1 METGYLKTMKLMK
14 RLLYTILVCAAV
26 AGVEDR
32 AVAQGAQTLV
42 NPLLPSGADPYSF
55 YKDGYYY
62 YTNSLGDRVD
72 LWKTRDLADLRTAER
87 KTIFKPGEGMPYSR
101 DLWAP
106 EVMFLRG
113 QWYAYFA
120 ADDGSNDHHRLY
132 VLENPSPDPMQ
143 GTWTLKGKITDPS
156 DKWAIDADVI
166 DYRGQ
171 LYMTWS
177 GWEGDGNGEQDIYIA
192 RLENP
197 WTVAGPRV
205 RISRPTHAW
214 ELHGDLH
221 NAGNPPHVS
230 VNEGPQ
236 FLAHGDR
243 MFIVFSASGCWTD
256 FYSLGLLSL
265 SGSNLLDSTAW
276 TKAPEPVFKED
287 TAQGVYAPGHNSFF
301 TSPDG
306 RKYWILYHANSEPDQ
321 GCGGHRSPRAQP
333 FTWKADGTP
342 DFGRPV
348 RG

>member
-1 METGYLKTMKLMK
+1 MY
-14 RLLYTILVCAAV
+14 VVV
-26 AGVEDR
+26 AGAAER
-32 AVAQGAQTLV
+32 AFAQGALS

-62 YTNSLGDRVD
+62 YTNSLGDRID
-72 LWKTRDLADLRTAER
+72 LWKTRSLADLRTAER
-87 KTIFKPGEGMPYSR
+87 KTIFKPGAGLPYSHE
-101 DLWAP
+101 LWAP

-113 QWYAYFA
+113 KWYAYVA

-132 VLENPSPDPMQ
+132 VLENPAADPME
-143 GTWTLKGKITDPS
+143 GTWVVKGKISDPS

-177 GWEGDGNGEQDIYIA
+177 GWEGDTNGEQDIYIA
-192 RLENP
+192 RLSNP

-205 RISRPTHAW
+205 RISRPTYTW
-214 ELHGDLH
+214 ERHGDLH

-265 SGSNLLDSTAW
+265 SGSDLLDPAAW
-276 TKAPEPVFKED
+276 TKRPEPVFTED
-287 TAQGVYAPGHNSFF
+287 SASGVYAPGHNSFF

-306 RKYWILYHANSEPDQ
+306 SQYWILYHANSEPDQ

-333 FTWKADGTP
+333 FTWNADGTP
-342 DFGRPV
+342 AFGKPV
-348 RG
+348 RTGALP

>member
-1 METGYLKTMKLMK
+1 MISMK
-14 RLLYTILVCAAV
+14 RFLLGILFIPVFAPAQDRPAV
-26 AGVEDR
+26 
-32 AVAQGAQTLV
+32 QGAQTLV
-42 NPLLPSGADPYSF
+42 NPLLSSGADPYSF

-62 YTNSLGDRVD
+62 YTNSLGDRID
-72 LWKTRDLADLRTAER
+72 LWKTRSLAGLRTAER
-87 KTIFKPGEGMPYSR
+87 KTIFTPPPGMPYSR
-101 DLWAP
+101 ELWAP

-113 QWYAYFA
+113 KWYAYFA

-132 VLENPSPDPMQ
+132 VLENPSADPMQ
-143 GTWTLKGKITDPS
+143 GTWSLKGQISDPA

-177 GWEGDGNGEQDIYIA
+177 GWEGDENGEQDIYIA
-192 RLENP
+192 RLQNP

-205 RISRPTHAW
+205 RISRPTYAW
-214 ELHGDLH
+214 ERHGDLH

-265 SGSNLLDSTAW
+265 SGSDLADPAAW

-306 RKYWILYHANSEPDQ
+306 RQYWILYHANSEPDQ

-333 FTWKADGTP
+333 FTWRADGTP
-342 DFGRPV
+342 AFGRPV
-348 RG
+348 SAGALKPER